1 MVLQDEAMRHLRPKM
16 FGKLR
21 MAAIAAERETLLR
34 LRRDH
39 AIGED
44 AFRDVEEELDWAEG
58 NARRRGRALR
68 PAEDDG
74 GRS

>member
-1 MVLQDEAMRHLRPKM
+1 MLQDESLRHLRPKV

-21 MAAIAAERETLLR
+21 MAAIAAERDTLQR

-44 AFRDVEEELDWAEG
+44 AYRDVEEELDWAEG
-58 NARRRGRALR
+58 NARRRGRAVR
-68 PAEDDG
+68 PPEGTEGAQ
-74 GRS
+74 